1 MLIYV
6 LSMRETL
13 HFQDMCDSGVVGN
26 ARPCQG
32 RDRGFEP
39 RLSLFKSQELSFLAF
54 FNLWRII
61 FIGAERSIETEQIQT
76 RKSDQCVDDSGN
88 PAHTAKDESYQV
100 KVEEPDQTPVD
111 SADYCKSQ
119 TETI

>member
-1 MLIYV
+1 
-6 LSMRETL
+6 MRHKL
-13 HFQDMCDSGVVGN
+13 KKPGIKFPG
-26 ARPCQG
+26 
-32 RDRGFEP
+32 
-39 RLSLFKSQELSFLAF
+39 F

-100 KVEEPDQTPVD
+100 KVEEPDQSPVD

>member
-1 MLIYV
+1 M
-6 LSMRETL
+6 
-13 HFQDMCDSGVVGN
+13 
-26 ARPCQG
+26 
-32 RDRGFEP
+32 
-39 RLSLFKSQELSFLAF
+39 
-54 FNLWRII
+54 
-61 FIGAERSIETEQIQT
+61 ETEQIQT

-100 KVEEPDQTPVD
+100 KVEEPDQSPVD